1 MRQASQ
7 AVIDFINSIRA
18 ASDVEQIVV
27 DCFTFTFADGSA
39 IYFTNA
45 DIDVNVG
52 GTIFLGN
59 SIRVD
64 GLKFKTSV
72 GLSVDKQKI
81 TIIAA
86 QTDLI
91 KGTSALAAIANGVLE
106 GCFITRERA
115 FLSTWSAP
123 AVGSVVLFKGR
134 VGTVDGVGR
143 TTANVTV
150 NSDLVLLDVQMPRK
164 LYGPACQWI
173 LYGFGC
179 GLNKNGYRVTGA
191 VENTGVAGI
200 NWDVTEGLNPL
211 NLTQGTL
218 TFSSG
223 VNAGKSVTIKSV
235 NGNYLGFAYP
245 LDEEPS
251 VGDEFEAFYG
261 CDLTQSTCESRFNN
275 KENFLG
281 FPYVPPP
288 TFAI

>member
-7 AVIDFINSIRA
+7 AVIDLINSIRA

-39 IYFTNA
+39 LYFTNA

-64 GLKFKTSV
+64 GLKFKCSV

-81 TIIAA
+81 TIVAA

-91 KGTSALAAIANGVLE
+91 KGTAALAAIANGVLE

-115 FLSTWSAP
+115 FLSSWSEP
-123 AVGSVVLFKGR
+123 AIGSVELFKGR

-179 GLNKNGYRVTGA
+179 GLDRDAFKVTGA
-191 VENTGVAGI
+191 VSQTGVAGI
-200 NWDVTEGLNPL
+200 NWDVANGFDPG

-218 TFSSG
+218 TFLSG
-223 VNAGKSVTIKSV
+223 VNSGASVTVKNV
-235 NGNYLGFAYP
+235 DGNYLGFAYP
-245 LDEEPS
+245 LDEAPS

-261 CDLTQSTCESRFNN
+261 CDLTQSTCQSRFNN
-275 KENFLG
+275 KDNFLG
-281 FPYVPPP
+281 FPYIPPP